1 MLVIQE
7 KSGPAAGIGLWK
19 LPGGLV
25 DPKEDISVAAAREV
39 REETGVAARFRRLCS
54 VQENHAVRGPGREG
68 STDLYCIA
76 YLAPEEPGAVPVPQ
90 ECEIAPCRWMPFDE
104 LLAQP
109 VYSVGPRPAAPRPRS
124 SDEITPCLHAARCA
138 CETGQIRC
146 LSTSVAA
153 PPCGCGCGCG
163 GAGARARD
171 AAACAAQGGMMR
183 QALRSALR
191 VARGEAEGL
200 RAEELEMSF
209 RPGTAVLNHPPP

>member
-1 MLVIQE
+1 
-7 KSGPAAGIGLWK
+7 
-19 LPGGLV
+19 
-25 DPKEDISVAAAREV
+25 V

-90 ECEIAPCRWMPFDE
+90 ESEIAACRWMPFDE

-109 VYSVGPRPAAPRPRS
+109 VYSVGPRPAAHRPRS

-138 CETGQIRC
+138 CETGQFRC
-146 LSTSVAA
+146 LNTPVDETGQIQCLNTSFAA
-153 PPCGCGCGCG
+153 PPCGCGCC

-171 AAACAAQGGMMR
+171 AAACAGQGGMMR

-200 RAEELEMSF
+200 QAEELEMSF